1 MKYSPER
8 RFNMEIP
15 QSHELRKGDEIDLH
29 YTVSGWCKRG
39 KIESLVHQVDQ
50 DQRWK
55 ITEYGYDEGAG
66 KLRLR
71 VKVVINP
78 FPVVV
83 VVVAV
88 AAVGAGLFAWLSL
101 DKVEMIV
108 SKPLM
113 GLTMLGAVAGGLYF
127 LMKR

>member
-1 MKYSPER
+1 MVDAEDL
-8 RFNMEIP
+8 NMEIP
-15 QSHELRKGDEIDLH
+15 QSHEVRIGDKLDLH
-29 YTVSGWCKRG
+29 YTVSGWAKRG
-39 KIESLVHQVDQ
+39 KIESLVHKVDQ
-50 DQRWK
+50 DPRWM
-55 ITEYGYDEGAG
+55 IREFEYNEDTG

-71 VKVVINP
+71 VEIMQNP

-83 VVVAV
+83 VIVAV

-108 SKPLM
+108 SKPFM

-127 LMKR
+127 LVRR